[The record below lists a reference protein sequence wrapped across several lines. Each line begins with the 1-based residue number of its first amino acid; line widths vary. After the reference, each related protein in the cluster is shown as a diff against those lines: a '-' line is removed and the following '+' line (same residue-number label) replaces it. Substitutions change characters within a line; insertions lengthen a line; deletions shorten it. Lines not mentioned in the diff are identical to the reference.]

1 MASKRVAIVGTGQT
15 YHKSRRPDVNGQE
28 LINEAVQSALQ
39 DADLGIDEIDAIVIG
54 NMDHFEG
61 INYVDCWSVDGSG
74 GVMKPIIKLTTGG
87 TTGSTLGIGGYHMV
101 ASGMFEKV
109 LIIGWEKNSESD
121 TTGAI
126 TTAFDAIWD
135 RLVFAG
141 AISGLAAEAQA
152 YMARYGA
159 TEKDGAR
166 VAVRDRK
173 NACNNPYAQLRK
185 EITMEEVLASPM
197 LSDPVHLL
205 DVCPRTDG
213 ACAVIMA
220 SEDCAEKICDV
231 PDWIWATANRHTYSY
246 LGDATYGRLD
256 SMADASREIY
266 AKTGITEPRKQLDVI
281 ELYQPYSFAGIM
293 WIEDLGLA
301 PHGKGAEYV
310 WSGAT
315 DMDGELPINPSGGV
329 IACNPIGATGLI
341 RCAEAALQIA
351 GSAEQRQVPDVDFA
365 LSTGFGGCF
374 WSDVILHGKRKP
386 EAPRK

>member
-159 TEKDGAR
+159 TERDGAR

-246 LGDATYGRLD
+246 LGDANYGRLD

-266 AKTGITEPRKQLDVI
+266 AKAGITEPKKQLDVI

-351 GSAEQRQVPDVDFA
+351 GRAEQRQVPDVDFA

>member
-1 MASKRVAIVGTGQT
+1 LGKKRVAIVGTGQT

-39 DADLGIDEIDAIVIG
+39 DADLTIRDIDAIVIG

-87 TTGSTLGIGGYHMV
+87 TTGSTLGIGGYHV
-101 ASGMFEKV
+101 VGSGLFDRV

-126 TTAFDAIWD
+126 TTAFDAVWD

-141 AISGLAAEAQA
+141 AISGLAAEAQG
-152 YMARYGA
+152 YIARYGA
-159 TEKDGAR
+159 TDRDGAR

-173 NACNNPYAQLRK
+173 HACSNPYAQLRK
-185 EITMEEVLASPM
+185 EITVEEVLASPM

-220 SEDCAEKICDV
+220 SEDCAEKITDR
-231 PDWIWATANRHTYSY
+231 PDWIWATANRHIYTY
-246 LGDATYGRLD
+246 LGDANYGRLD
-256 SMADASREIY
+256 SMAEASKEIY
-266 AKTGITEPRKQLDVI
+266 RKVGIKEPNKELDVI

-315 DMDGELPINPSGGV
+315 DMGGELPINPSGGV

-341 RCAEAALQIA
+341 RCAEAALQVA
-351 GSAEQRQVPDVDFA
+351 GKAEGRQVPDVDFA

-374 WSDVILHGKRKP
+374 WTDLILHGRRKP
-386 EAPRK
+386 DLPSL